1 MALFP
6 LSAYSSRASFFVYNS
21 AYMNTGNNNKKALVG
36 YYFDDNLMRSVKGD
50 KSLRDSVYN
59 RERTMNLVDENI
71 DELLEVILFLLLS
84 TGIYRIVIGLNNG
97 EIKTSS
103 VFDPFN
109 VEVHLAEDL
118 LVPDYVF
125 HHFGTISLDEKEALI
140 ERYYQMLEHDPAF
153 DFLSE
158 EWQEAF
164 HKRNETMNQLTDE
177 QDLRYI
183 IEHIPALRNL
193 EGYYLRSA
201 VINLFNSTV
210 SMSFNCDGTQI
221 MSHKKFKEFIE
232 EYL

>member
-1 MALFP
+1 
-6 LSAYSSRASFFVYNS
+6 
-21 AYMNTGNNNKKALVG
+21 MNTGKNKKNALVG

-50 KSLRDSVYN
+50 KSLRESVYN
-59 RERTMNLVDENI
+59 RERTLNLVDENI

-84 TGIYRIVIGLNNG
+84 TGVYRIVIGLNNG

-125 HHFGTISLDEKEALI
+125 NHFGTITVEEKEALI
-140 ERYYQMLEHDPAF
+140 RRYYQMLEHDKAF
-153 DFLSE
+153 EYLSD

-164 HKRNETMNQLTDE
+164 HQRNETMKQLTNEDE
-177 QDLRYI
+177 LRYI

-193 EGYYLRSA
+193 DGYYLRST
-201 VINLFNSTV
+201 VINLFNSTI

-221 MSHKKFKEFIE
+221 MSHKKFREFIE
-232 EYL
+232 EYV

>member
-1 MALFP
+1 
-6 LSAYSSRASFFVYNS
+6 
-21 AYMNTGNNNKKALVG
+21 MNTGKNKKNALVG

-59 RERTMNLVDENI
+59 RERTLNLVDENI

-84 TGIYRIVIGLNNG
+84 TGVYRIVIGLNNG

-125 HHFGTISLDEKEALI
+125 NHFGTITVEEKEALI
-140 ERYYQMLEHDPAF
+140 RRYYQMLEHDKAF
-153 DFLSE
+153 EYLSD

-164 HKRNETMNQLTDE
+164 HQRNETMKQLTNEDE
-177 QDLRYI
+177 LRYI

-193 EGYYLRSA
+193 DGYYLRST
-201 VINLFNSTV
+201 VINLFNSTI

-221 MSHKKFKEFIE
+221 MSHKKFREFIE
-232 EYL
+232 EYV